1 MKERGH
7 QQIGVPYG
15 ATALCLVLFNLSPIL
30 QRDRLLKEYA
40 MTPPHQTRRISL
52 IVVFGAILT
61 AGVFLLLSALNEN
74 TQFFY
79 NPSDVVA
86 VGFTPESKTFRIG
99 GLVMMGS
106 VIKDDGLKTIFQ
118 IKDFERVMR
127 EPMTVSYTGVLP
139 DLFREGQGVVITGF
153 LTTPTSFEAT
163 EVLAKHD
170 ENYKPD
176 INYQS
181 E

>member
-1 MKERGH
+1 
-7 QQIGVPYG
+7 
-15 ATALCLVLFNLSPIL
+15 
-30 QRDRLLKEYA
+30 
-40 MTPPHQTRRISL
+40 MTPPHQKRRIGL
-52 IVVFGAILT
+52 VFLFGAILVV
-61 AGVFLLLSALNEN
+61 GVVTLLSALQDN

-86 VGFTPESKTFRIG
+86 EGFEASSKTFRVG
-99 GLVMMGS
+99 GLVEEGT
-106 VIKDDGLKTIFQ
+106 VLKDGQLTTTFQ
-118 IKDFERVMR
+118 IKDFEREMR
-127 EPMTVSYTGVLP
+127 NPLTVSYTGVLP

-153 LTTPTSFEAT
+153 LTSETSIEAT

>member
-1 MKERGH
+1 
-7 QQIGVPYG
+7 
-15 ATALCLVLFNLSPIL
+15 
-30 QRDRLLKEYA
+30 
-40 MTPPHQTRRISL
+40 MTPPHQKRRIGL
-52 IVVFGAILT
+52 IVFFGVVLA
-61 AGVFLLLSALNEN
+61 AGIFLLLSALQEN

-86 VGFTPESKTFRIG
+86 EGFVPDSSSFRIG
-99 GLVMMGS
+99 GLVTEGS
-106 VIKDDGLKTIFQ
+106 VIKDGQLKTTFQ
-118 IKDFERVMR
+118 IKDFEREMR
-127 EPMTVSYTGVLP
+127 APMTVTYTGVLP
-139 DLFREGQGVVITGF
+139 DLFREGQGVVLTGF
-153 LTTPTSFEAT
+153 LTTPTDFEAT

>member
-1 MKERGH
+1 
-7 QQIGVPYG
+7 
-15 ATALCLVLFNLSPIL
+15 
-30 QRDRLLKEYA
+30 
-40 MTPPHQTRRISL
+40 MTPPHLKRRIGL
-52 IVVFGAILT
+52 VIIFGSIL
-61 AGVFLLLSALNEN
+61 AVGVALLLTALNEN

-86 VGFTPESKTFRIG
+86 EGFTSDSTTFRIG
-99 GLVMMGS
+99 GLVEDGS
-106 VIKDDGLKTIFQ
+106 VIKDGNLKTVFR
-118 IKDFERVMR
+118 IKDFEREMR
-127 EPMTVSYTGVLP
+127 TPMTVSYTGVLP

-153 LTTPTSFEAT
+153 LKTPTAFEAS

-170 ENYKPD
+170 ENYQPD